1 MFAGGD
7 GTPVPDDVVEAQRV
21 DEEQLAAATATAN
34 SDETM
39 RQLTTVACSL
49 VGGAP
54 LAAAPVAT
62 SLEFLDFPIMILN

>member
-21 DEEQLAAATATAN
+21 DEEQLAAATAN

-39 RQLTTVACSL
+39 RRPTTVACSL

-62 SLEFLDFPIMILN
+62 SCAER